1 MTVLYEDNHIIIVNK
16 ESGEIVQGDKTSD
29 TPLSDVVKAYIKE
42 RYHKPGNVFLGVV
55 HRLDRPVQGLVLL
68 PRPQRRSRD
77 SMKCSVKRTMTCRKP
92 IGPSS
97 RHSIP
102 HPPLPSRGHP
112 PLPLCHAI
120 PSRGHP
126 SPFPPPP
133 NSHFFAIGL
142 CAMSRRTNPLPH
154 RTWKGVRR
162 LVAQNL
168 PRCAIVPSL
177 TVSVTPSL
185 RYSCSPGVIIRYAV
199 SSQPLA
205 TPSRAT

>member
-55 HRLDRPVQGLVLL
+55 HRLDRPVQGLVLFAKTSKAL
-68 PRPQRRSRD
+68 SRLNEMFREKNDDLQKTYWAIVPSQHPSSAPSLTRSSAPSLVPRD
-77 SMKCSVKRTMTCRKP
+77 S
-92 IGPSS
+92 IAGSS
-97 RHSIP
+97 
-102 HPPLPSRGHP
+102 L
-112 PLPLCHAI
+112 
-120 PSRGHP
+120 
-126 SPFPPPP
+126 PFPPPP